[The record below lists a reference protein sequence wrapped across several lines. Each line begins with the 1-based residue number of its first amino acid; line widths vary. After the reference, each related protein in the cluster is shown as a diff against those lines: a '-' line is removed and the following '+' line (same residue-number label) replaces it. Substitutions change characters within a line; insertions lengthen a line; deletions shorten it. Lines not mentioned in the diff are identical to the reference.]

1 MPAEILACPH
11 LADGKI
17 PFLMRT
23 PARRP
28 LLECWRCALRNRRML
43 RRSIIT
49 ALFVGTLLTAINQGH
64 LLIDQDFHWDL
75 AWRILLT
82 YTVPF
87 LVATFGALGNAR
99 ITGTAR

>member
-1 MPAEILACPH
+1 MPEEIPACLHVAESQA
-11 LADGKI
+11 A
-17 PFLMRT
+17 FLMRT
-23 PARRP
+23 PARLPR
-28 LLECWRCALRNRRML
+28 LECWRCAPRNRRML

-75 AWRILLT
+75 AWRIPLT
-82 YTVPF
+82 YCVPF
-87 LVATFGALGNAR
+87 LVASFGALGNAR